1 MAPQDAAASAE
12 EAAERRQRIEESR
25 IEVMRRYAE
34 NRDCRRRVLLG
45 YFGENLPGPCGHCDT
60 CRAGTAD
67 DAEVDESSAP
77 FPAGAVVDHVEWGRG
92 SVVDVEDDRL
102 TESSATR
109 VTRCWRLNSYRRTDC
124 CASPAD
130 TGGENGI
137 RRISIGLRL
146 DRDDIPAFTLV
157 GPLGNP
163 HRLGLVHGARAPSC
177 ERHP

>member
-1 MAPQDAAASAE
+1 MRLTRTGARPIGSMAPQDAAASAE

-34 NRDCRRRVLLG
+34 TRDCRRRVLLG

-102 TESSATR
+102 TVFFGDQGYKVLALEL
-109 VTRCWRLNSYRRTDC
+109 VQ
-124 CASPAD
+124 
-130 TGGENGI
+130 ENGL
-137 RRISIGLRL
+137 LRL
-146 DRDDIPAFTLV
+146 A
-157 GPLGNP
+157 G
-163 HRLGLVHGARAPSC
+163 
-177 ERHP
+177 